1 MKKLVLAAIFGIAIT
16 SCGTKESSTN
26 TNSED
31 STAMDNLSG
40 MSPSRMD
47 TGTTPVPSDS
57 TVMKSDSAAMP
68 R

>member
-26 TNSED
+26 TNSMD
-31 STAMDNLSG
+31 STATDNASR
-40 MSPSRMD
+40 MSPSTMD
-47 TGTTPVPSDS
+47 TIVPAVPNDS
-57 TVMKSDSAAMP
+57 VIMRSDSAATG